1 MFWIYGKQLWW
12 HNMNEIIT
20 ECNDGTF
27 GYDCK
32 NNCSGHCSNNNPC
45 IKQTGHCN
53 GGCKS
58 GYTNVFCDES
68 KYYITTLYS
77 THLWRQISLY
87 TCFKENIFFSF
98 MSTQNAHLDTMEMGV
113 ETFVTGTVWTMKYVA
128 TSMEFVLLVV
138 KVGTSENT
146 VTIVSNTICRFWFFF
161 SFCLNI

>member
-12 HNMNEIIT
+12 HNMHEMIIT
-20 ECNDGTF
+20 ECNDWTF

-77 THLWRQISLY
+77 AHLWRQISLY
-87 TCFKENIFFSF
+87 TCFKKNILFFIYVNTECRPGYYGNGCGNLCNGYCMNNEICSHVDGICAAGC
-98 MSTQNAHLDTMEMGV
+98 QDGYI
-113 ETFVTGTVWTMKYVA
+113 GKYCNNC
-128 TSMEFVLLVV
+128 
-138 KVGTSENT
+138 K
-146 VTIVSNTICRFWFFF
+146 
-161 SFCLNI
+161 